1 MNCFVMGASG
11 GLGRALCHRLAVGG
25 HELVIASSDA
35 RDLNALASDL
45 RLRWGASVKTL
56 EWDASREGASKAM
69 EGLEDPDGL
78 FFPIGVVDTDD
89 RGTLD
94 PARAEELVRANFLS
108 IVEVVSRSLSAMRA
122 GRGGVIVGFGSIA
135 SARGRG
141 ANVVYAAAKRALESY
156 FESLRHACAGSGV
169 FVQLYV
175 LGYLDTTQASGRTK
189 LFPKASPERLA
200 ERVVRHLDRDVGVVY
215 YPGYWR
221 WVRLTLR
228 ATPWTL
234 YRRISF

>member
-1 MNCFVMGASG
+1 MGASG

-45 RLRWGASVKTL
+45 RLRWGASVKTI
-56 EWDASREGASKAM
+56 EWDASQEGTSKVM
-69 EGLEDPDGL
+69 GLEDPDGF
-78 FFPIGVVDTDD
+78 FFPIGAVDADD
-89 RGTLD
+89 RGSLD
-94 PARAEELVRANFLS
+94 PARAEALVRANFLS
-108 IVEVVSRSLSAMRA
+108 IVEVVSRSLPAMRA
-122 GRGGVIVGFGSIA
+122 GQGGVIVGFGSIA

-141 ANVVYAAAKRALESY
+141 ANVVYSAAKRALESY
-156 FESLRHACAGSGV
+156 FESLRHTCAGSGIL
-169 FVQLYV
+169 VQLYV

-215 YPGYWR
+215 YPWYWR
-221 WVRLTLR
+221 WVVLTLR
-228 ATPWTL
+228 AMPWAL